1 MTGST
6 LRTIAWMAGTS
17 AFAVVAA
24 TAPAAAG
31 AQTSVE
37 AKPGVQA
44 QPGLQPQ
51 PAEPA
56 PAVKTVTKSAEDKG
70 AQIVITGSRIRRA
83 STDTSA
89 PEVSV
94 DKQSLVD
101 RGYTSAAQALNDL
114 TFNTPALNQ
123 APGNGDSSGSGQQFP
138 NLFNLGPQRTL
149 TLVNGRRM
157 VTSSSGLDN
166 AQVDANIIPIG
177 LLDRVEV
184 VQAGGAAVYGSDAI
198 AGVVNYILKKNFQG
212 VELDGQTG
220 ISSRGD
226 YKTHSLRV
234 TAGTNFADGRGNVAV
249 DVEWSTSPPLAFK
262 DRPLSNLARVTV
274 SNPADTGPNDGIPSV
289 MELLDTHFW
298 EFNKNGVIFA
308 IPAPLPQFLT
318 GLQFGPDG
326 SIVPYDPGKIAGI
339 PFASG
344 GEGFR
349 FSDLAGLR
357 TGVKRIAANA
367 IAHYEITNRMTLS
380 TELLYA
386 DTKGTEFPQGQS
398 HTVLNP
404 AASGAGPIVFTINNP
419 FLTDAAKASL
429 IAARPS
435 FAFGAPLFLSKYF
448 FDLVPDNSQTTD
460 TKTYRGVVSLDG
472 DFDVGK
478 RNFYYSVS
486 GSYARVD
493 GQQRNW
499 EVINSRY
506 SNAINAARDSSGNIV
521 CAINA
526 DADPTND
533 DPACAPI
540 NPFGDGNISEAARE
554 YIDTRAGLDY
564 VNDQLDLLA
573 TLGGSL
579 FTLPAGDVR
588 FSTAYEHRNEKA
600 RFDPLSAN
608 QEGLFGT
615 GVMELPQSGRYHTNE
630 LSGELLVP
638 LVGRNLT
645 LPLVHK
651 LELNTAFRHVVNSVA
666 GKENVWNVGARW
678 EVIPDVTLRASRSR
692 NFRAPTLTS
701 LFAPS
706 STTLDSVGYDPC
718 DSDRITSG
726 PNPAQRLASCLALF
740 QANPGYGVLPDGSN
754 AGASAADRLAH
765 FQDPS
770 ENFTTALVTTGGNP
784 NLQNEVSKTLTYG
797 VVVQPRFVPGLTVTA
812 DRISIDLT
820 NGLSPFTTQDFAD
833 ACMDNTNPPP
843 GVCDAFTRLAQPD
856 GNLPGGAINT
866 GTTTVFNAGVI
877 KYRGEVY
884 NLNYVFR
891 LANLFGGG
899 NLGTMDLSV
908 AATHNSLLTT
918 SATGDVFVRTDNTIA
933 EPRWSGRLD
942 ARYSRGPLR
951 LTYQLFYLGKAL
963 AGPDATIENNPNPHI
978 ASNVTHSISAEYDFG
993 ILKVRAGITN
1003 LFDKPPSYPAI
1014 SYGDILGRRYYVGAT
1029 ARF

>member
-1 MTGST
+1 MTRSG
-6 LRTIAWMAGTS
+6 LRTISWMVGTS
-17 AFAVVAA
+17 GFAIIAA
-24 TAPAAAG
+24 TIPAAAN

-37 AKPGVQA
+37 AQTGVEA
-44 QPGLQPQ
+44 QPVPSV
-51 PAEPA
+51 APA
-56 PAVKTVTKSAEDKG
+56 PASQAAGEAPQSKDND
-70 AQIVITGSRIRRA
+70 IVVTGSRIRRA

-89 PEVSV
+89 PEVAV
-94 DKQSLVD
+94 DQQSLVD

-198 AGVVNYILKKNFQG
+198 AGVVNYILKKNFKG
-212 VELDGQTG
+212 VELDGQAG

-226 YKTHSLRV
+226 YKTYSLRA
-234 TAGTNFADGRGNVAV
+234 TAGTNFADGRGNIAV
-249 DVEWSTSPPLAFK
+249 DVEWSKSPSLAFK

-274 SNPADTGPNDGIPSV
+274 SNPDDTGPNDGIPSV

-298 EFNKNGVIFA
+298 EFNENGVIFA

-326 SIVPYDPGKIAGI
+326 SVIPYDPGDIAGI

-357 TGVKRIAANA
+357 TGVKRITGNV
-367 IAHYEITNRMTLS
+367 IGHYDLTDRMTLS

-386 DTKGTEFPQGQS
+386 DTRGTEFPQGQS

-429 IAARPS
+429 IAASPS

-448 FDLVPDNSQTTD
+448 FDLVPDNSQTTK
-460 TKTYRGVVSLDG
+460 TRTYRGLVSLDG
-472 DFDVGK
+472 DFDIGP
-478 RNFYYSVS
+478 RNFYYSIS
-486 GSYARVD
+486 GSYARVE
-493 GQQRNW
+493 GEQRNW
-499 EVINSRY
+499 EVVNSRY
-506 SNAINAARDSSGNIV
+506 NNAINAALDGDGTIV

-526 DADPTND
+526 DSDPAND

-540 NPFGDGNISEAARE
+540 NPFGNGNIGELARA

-564 VNDQLDLLA
+564 VNDQVDLLA

-579 FTLPAGDVR
+579 FTLPAGDVS
-588 FSTAYEHRNEKA
+588 FSAAYEHRNEKA
-600 RFDPLSAN
+600 RFDPLPAN
-608 QEGLFGT
+608 QQGLFGT
-615 GVMELPQSGRYHTNE
+615 GVMELPQSGSYHTNE
-630 LSGELLVP
+630 YSGEVLVP
-638 LVGRNLT
+638 LVGRDFT
-645 LPLVHK
+645 VPLVHK
-651 LELNTAFRHVVNSVA
+651 LELNAAFRHVFNSVA
-666 GKENVWNVGARW
+666 GSENVWNLGARW
-678 EVIPDVTLRASRSR
+678 EVTPDIALRGSRSR

-706 STTLDSVGYDPC
+706 STSLDSDGYDPC

-726 PNPAQRLASCLALF
+726 PNPSQRFASCLALF
-740 QANPGYGVLPDGSN
+740 EANPGYGVLPDGSN

-784 NLQNEVSKTLTYG
+784 DLKNEVSKTLTYG
-797 VVVQPRFVPGLTVTA
+797 LVLQPRFIPGLTLTA
-812 DRISIDLT
+812 DRIQIDLT
-820 NGLSPFTTQDFAD
+820 NGLSPFTTQDFAN
-833 ACMDNTNPPP
+833 ACMDNVNPPA
-843 GVCDAFTRLAQPD
+843 GVCSAFSRLAQPED
-856 GNLPGGAINT
+856 NLPGGAINR

-884 NLNYVFR
+884 NLNYAFP

-899 NLGTMDLSV
+899 NLGRMDLSL

-918 SATGDVFVRTDNTIA
+918 SVTGDVFVRTDNTIA

-963 AGPDATIENNPNPHI
+963 AGPDATIENNPHPRI
-978 ASNVTHSISAEYDFG
+978 ASNMTHSISAEYDFG
-993 ILKVRAGITN
+993 IVKLRGGITN
-1003 LFDKPPSYPAI
+1003 LFDKSPSYPAI
-1014 SYGDILGRRYYVGAT
+1014 SYGDILGRRFYIGAT

>member
-1 MTGST
+1 MTRSG
-6 LRTIAWMAGTS
+6 LRTISWMVGTS
-17 AFAVVAA
+17 AFAIIAA
-24 TAPAAAG
+24 TIPAAAN

-37 AKPGVQA
+37 AQTGVEA
-44 QPGLQPQ
+44 QPVPSV
-51 PAEPA
+51 EPA
-56 PAVKTVTKSAEDKG
+56 PASQAAGG
-70 AQIVITGSRIRRA
+70 APQSKDNDIVVTGSRIRRA

-89 PEVSV
+89 PEVAV
-94 DKQSLVD
+94 DQQSLVD

-157 VTSSSGLDN
+157 VTSSRGLDN

-198 AGVVNYILKKNFQG
+198 AGVVNYILKKNFKG
-212 VELDGQTG
+212 VELDGQAG

-226 YKTHSLRV
+226 YKTYSLRA
-234 TAGTNFADGRGNVAV
+234 TAGTNFADGRGNIAV
-249 DVEWSTSPPLAFK
+249 DVEWSKSPSLAFK

-298 EFNKNGVIFA
+298 EFNANGVIFA

-318 GLQFGPDG
+318 GLQFSPDG
-326 SIVPYDPGKIAGI
+326 SVVPYDPGDIAGI

-357 TGVKRIAANA
+357 TGVKRITGNV
-367 IAHYEITNRMTLS
+367 IGHYDLTDRMTLS

-386 DTKGTEFPQGQS
+386 DTRGTEFPQGQS

-429 IAARPS
+429 IAASPS

-448 FDLVPDNSQTTD
+448 FDLVPDNSQTTK
-460 TKTYRGVVSLDG
+460 TRTYRGLVSLDG
-472 DFDVGK
+472 DFDIGP
-478 RNFYYSVS
+478 RNFYYSIS
-486 GSYARVD
+486 GSYARVE
-493 GQQRNW
+493 GEQRNW
-499 EVINSRY
+499 EVVNSRY
-506 SNAINAARDSSGNIV
+506 NNAINAALDGDGTIV

-526 DADPTND
+526 DSDPAND

-540 NPFGDGNISEAARE
+540 NPFGNGNIGELARA

-564 VNDQLDLLA
+564 VNDQVDLLA

-588 FSTAYEHRNEKA
+588 FSAAYEHRNEKA
-600 RFDPLSAN
+600 RFDPLPAN
-608 QEGLFGT
+608 QQGLFGT
-615 GVMELPQSGRYHTNE
+615 GVMELPQSGSYHTNE
-630 LSGELLVP
+630 YSGELLVP
-638 LVGRNLT
+638 LVGRDFT

-651 LELNTAFRHVVNSVA
+651 LELNAAFRHVFNSVA
-666 GKENVWNVGARW
+666 GSENVWNLGARW
-678 EVIPDVTLRASRSR
+678 EVTPDITLRGSRSR

-706 STTLDSVGYDPC
+706 STSLDSVGYDPC

-726 PNPAQRLASCLALF
+726 PNPSQRFASCLALF
-740 QANPGYGVLPDGSN
+740 EANPGYGVLPDGSN

-784 NLQNEVSKTLTYG
+784 DLKNEVSKTLTYG
-797 VVVQPRFVPGLTVTA
+797 LVLQPRFIPGLTLTA
-812 DRISIDLT
+812 DRIQIDLT
-820 NGLSPFTTQDFAD
+820 NGLSPFTTQDFAN
-833 ACMDNTNPPP
+833 ACMDNVNPPA
-843 GVCDAFTRLAQPD
+843 GVCSAFSRLAQPED
-856 GNLPGGAINT
+856 NLPGGAINR

-884 NLNYVFR
+884 NLNYAFP

-899 NLGTMDLSV
+899 NLGRMDLSL

-918 SATGDVFVRTDNTIA
+918 SVTGDVFVRTDNTIA

-963 AGPDATIENNPNPHI
+963 AGPDATIENNPHPRI
-978 ASNVTHSISAEYDFG
+978 ASNMTHSISAEYDFG
-993 ILKVRAGITN
+993 IVKLRGGITN
-1003 LFDKPPSYPAI
+1003 LFDKSPSYPAI
-1014 SYGDILGRRYYVGAT
+1014 SYGDILGRRFYIGAT

>member
-1 MTGST
+1 MTRSG
-6 LRTIAWMAGTS
+6 LRTISWMVGTS
-17 AFAVVAA
+17 AFAIIAA
-24 TAPAAAG
+24 TIPAAAN

-37 AKPGVQA
+37 AQTGVEA
-44 QPGLQPQ
+44 QPVPSV
-51 PAEPA
+51 EPA
-56 PAVKTVTKSAEDKG
+56 PASQAAGEAPQSKDND
-70 AQIVITGSRIRRA
+70 IVVTGSRIRRA

-89 PEVSV
+89 PEVAV
-94 DKQSLVD
+94 DQQSLVD

-157 VTSSSGLDN
+157 VTSSRGLDN

-198 AGVVNYILKKNFQG
+198 AGVVNYILKKNFKG
-212 VELDGQTG
+212 VELDGQAG

-226 YKTHSLRV
+226 YKTYSLRA
-234 TAGTNFADGRGNVAV
+234 TAGTNFADGRGNIAV
-249 DVEWSTSPPLAFK
+249 DVEWSKSPSLAFK

-298 EFNKNGVIFA
+298 EFNANGVIFA

-318 GLQFGPDG
+318 GLQFSPDG
-326 SIVPYDPGKIAGI
+326 SVVPYDPGDIAGI

-357 TGVKRIAANA
+357 TGVKRITGNV
-367 IAHYEITNRMTLS
+367 IGHYDLTDRMTLS

-386 DTKGTEFPQGQS
+386 DTRGTEFPQGQS

-429 IAARPS
+429 IAASPS

-448 FDLVPDNSQTTD
+448 FDLVPDNSQTTR
-460 TKTYRGVVSLDG
+460 TRTYRGLVSLDG
-472 DFDVGK
+472 DFDIGP
-478 RNFYYSVS
+478 RNFYYSIS
-486 GSYARVD
+486 GSYARVE
-493 GQQRNW
+493 GEQRNW
-499 EVINSRY
+499 EVVNSRY
-506 SNAINAARDSSGNIV
+506 NNAINAALDGDGTIV

-526 DADPTND
+526 DSDPAND

-540 NPFGDGNISEAARE
+540 NPFGNGNIGELARA

-564 VNDQLDLLA
+564 VNDQVDLLA

-579 FTLPAGDVR
+579 FTLPAGDVS
-588 FSTAYEHRNEKA
+588 FSAAYEHRNEKA
-600 RFDPLSAN
+600 RFDPLPAN
-608 QEGLFGT
+608 QQGLFGT
-615 GVMELPQSGRYHTNE
+615 GVMELPQSGSYHTNE
-630 LSGELLVP
+630 YSGELLVP
-638 LVGRNLT
+638 LVGRDFT

-651 LELNTAFRHVVNSVA
+651 LELNAAFRHVFNSVA
-666 GKENVWNVGARW
+666 GSENVWNLGARW
-678 EVIPDVTLRASRSR
+678 EVTPDITLRGSRSR

-706 STTLDSVGYDPC
+706 STSLDSVGYDPC

-726 PNPAQRLASCLALF
+726 PNPSQRFASCLALF
-740 QANPGYGVLPDGSN
+740 EANPGYGVLPDGSN

-784 NLQNEVSKTLTYG
+784 DLKNEVSKTLTYG
-797 VVVQPRFVPGLTVTA
+797 LVLQPRFIPGLTLTA
-812 DRISIDLT
+812 DRIQIDLT
-820 NGLSPFTTQDFAD
+820 NGLSPFTTQDFAN
-833 ACMDNTNPPP
+833 ACMDNVNPPA
-843 GVCDAFTRLAQPD
+843 GVCSAFSRLAQPED
-856 GNLPGGAINT
+856 NLPGGAINR

-884 NLNYVFR
+884 NLNYAFP

-899 NLGTMDLSV
+899 NLGRMDLSL

-918 SATGDVFVRTDNTIA
+918 SVTGDVFVRTDNTIA

-963 AGPDATIENNPNPHI
+963 AGPDATIENNPHPRI
-978 ASNVTHSISAEYDFG
+978 ASNMTHSISAEYDFG
-993 ILKVRAGITN
+993 IVKLRGGITN
-1003 LFDKPPSYPAI
+1003 LFDKSPSYPAI
-1014 SYGDILGRRYYVGAT
+1014 SYGDILGRRFYIGAT

>member
-1 MTGST
+1 MTRSG
-6 LRTIAWMAGTS
+6 LRTISWMVGTS
-17 AFAVVAA
+17 AFAIIAA
-24 TAPAAAG
+24 TIPAAAN

-37 AKPGVQA
+37 AQTGVEA
-44 QPGLQPQ
+44 QPVPSV
-51 PAEPA
+51 EPA
-56 PAVKTVTKSAEDKG
+56 PASQAAGEAPQSKDND
-70 AQIVITGSRIRRA
+70 IVVTGSRIRRA

-89 PEVSV
+89 PEVAV
-94 DKQSLVD
+94 DQQSLVD

-114 TFNTPALNQ
+114 TFNTPALNH

-157 VTSSSGLDN
+157 VTSSRGLDN

-198 AGVVNYILKKNFQG
+198 AGVVNYILKKNFKG
-212 VELDGQTG
+212 VELDGQAG

-226 YKTHSLRV
+226 YKTYSLRA
-234 TAGTNFADGRGNVAV
+234 TAGTNFADGRGNIAV
-249 DVEWSTSPPLAFK
+249 DVEWSKSPSLAFK

-298 EFNKNGVIFA
+298 EFNANGVIFA

-318 GLQFGPDG
+318 GLQFSPDG
-326 SIVPYDPGKIAGI
+326 SVVPYDPGDIAGI

-357 TGVKRIAANA
+357 TGVKRITGNV
-367 IAHYEITNRMTLS
+367 IGHYDLTDRMTLS

-386 DTKGTEFPQGQS
+386 DTRGTEFPQGQS

-429 IAARPS
+429 IAASPS

-448 FDLVPDNSQTTD
+448 FDLVPDNSQTTR
-460 TKTYRGVVSLDG
+460 TRTYRGLVSLDG
-472 DFDVGK
+472 DFDIGP
-478 RNFYYSVS
+478 RNFYYSIS
-486 GSYARVD
+486 GSYARVE
-493 GQQRNW
+493 GEQRNW
-499 EVINSRY
+499 EVVNSRY
-506 SNAINAARDSSGNIV
+506 NNAINAALDGDGTIV

-526 DADPTND
+526 DSDPAND

-540 NPFGDGNISEAARE
+540 NPFGNGNIGELARA

-564 VNDQLDLLA
+564 VNDQVDLLA

-588 FSTAYEHRNEKA
+588 FSAAYEHRNEKA
-600 RFDPLSAN
+600 RFDPLPAN
-608 QEGLFGT
+608 QQGLFGT
-615 GVMELPQSGRYHTNE
+615 GVMELPQSGSYHTNE
-630 LSGELLVP
+630 YSGELLVP
-638 LVGRNLT
+638 LVGRDFT

-651 LELNTAFRHVVNSVA
+651 LELNAAFRHVFNSVA
-666 GKENVWNVGARW
+666 GSENVWNLGARW
-678 EVIPDVTLRASRSR
+678 EVTPDITLRGSRSR

-706 STTLDSVGYDPC
+706 STSLDSVGYDPC

-726 PNPAQRLASCLALF
+726 PNPSQRFASCLALF
-740 QANPGYGVLPDGSN
+740 EANPGYGVLPDGSN

-784 NLQNEVSKTLTYG
+784 DLKNEVSKTLTYG
-797 VVVQPRFVPGLTVTA
+797 LVLQPRFIPGLTLTA
-812 DRISIDLT
+812 DRIQIDLT
-820 NGLSPFTTQDFAD
+820 NGLSPFTTQDFAN
-833 ACMDNTNPPP
+833 ACMDNVNPPA
-843 GVCDAFTRLAQPD
+843 GVCSAFSRLAQPED
-856 GNLPGGAINT
+856 NLPGGAINR

-884 NLNYVFR
+884 NLNYAFP

-899 NLGTMDLSV
+899 NLGRMDLSL

-918 SATGDVFVRTDNTIA
+918 SVTGDVFVRTDNTIA

-963 AGPDATIENNPNPHI
+963 AGPDATIENNPHPRI
-978 ASNVTHSISAEYDFG
+978 ASNMTHSISAEYDFG
-993 ILKVRAGITN
+993 IVKLRGGITN
-1003 LFDKPPSYPAI
+1003 LFDKSPSYPAI
-1014 SYGDILGRRYYVGAT
+1014 SYGDILGRRFYIGAT

>member
-1 MTGST
+1 MTRSG
-6 LRTIAWMAGTS
+6 LRTISWMVGTS
-17 AFAVVAA
+17 AFAIIAA
-24 TAPAAAG
+24 TIPAAAN

-37 AKPGVQA
+37 AQTGVEA
-44 QPGLQPQ
+44 QPVPSV
-51 PAEPA
+51 EPA
-56 PAVKTVTKSAEDKG
+56 PASQAAGEAPQSKDND
-70 AQIVITGSRIRRA
+70 IVVTGSRIRRA

-89 PEVSV
+89 PEVAV
-94 DKQSLVD
+94 DQQSLVD

-157 VTSSSGLDN
+157 VTSSRGLDN

-198 AGVVNYILKKNFQG
+198 AGVVNYILKKNFKG
-212 VELDGQTG
+212 VELDGQAG

-226 YKTHSLRV
+226 YKTYSLRA
-234 TAGTNFADGRGNVAV
+234 TAGTNFADGRGNIAV
-249 DVEWSTSPPLAFK
+249 DVEWSKSPSLAFK

-298 EFNKNGVIFA
+298 EFNANGVIFA

-318 GLQFGPDG
+318 GLQFSPDG
-326 SIVPYDPGKIAGI
+326 SVVPYDPGDIAGI

-357 TGVKRIAANA
+357 TGVKRITGNV
-367 IAHYEITNRMTLS
+367 IGHYDLTDRMTLS

-386 DTKGTEFPQGQS
+386 DTRGTEFPQGQS

-429 IAARPS
+429 IAASPS

-448 FDLVPDNSQTTD
+448 FDLVPDNSQTTK
-460 TKTYRGVVSLDG
+460 TRTYRGLVSLDG
-472 DFDVGK
+472 DFDIGP
-478 RNFYYSVS
+478 RNFYYSIS
-486 GSYARVD
+486 GSYARVE
-493 GQQRNW
+493 GEQRNW
-499 EVINSRY
+499 EVVNSRY
-506 SNAINAARDSSGNIV
+506 NNAINAALDGDGTIV

-526 DADPTND
+526 DSDPAND

-540 NPFGDGNISEAARE
+540 NPFGNGNIGELARA

-564 VNDQLDLLA
+564 VNDQVDLLA

-588 FSTAYEHRNEKA
+588 FSAAYEHRNEKA
-600 RFDPLSAN
+600 RFDPLPAN
-608 QEGLFGT
+608 QQGLFGT
-615 GVMELPQSGRYHTNE
+615 GVMELPQSGSYHTNE
-630 LSGELLVP
+630 YSGELLVP
-638 LVGRNLT
+638 LVGRDFT

-651 LELNTAFRHVVNSVA
+651 LELNAAFRHVFNSVA
-666 GKENVWNVGARW
+666 GSENVWNLGARW
-678 EVIPDVTLRASRSR
+678 EVTPDITLRGSRSR

-706 STTLDSVGYDPC
+706 STSLDSVGYDPC

-726 PNPAQRLASCLALF
+726 PNPSQRFASCLALF
-740 QANPGYGVLPDGSN
+740 EANPGYGVLPDGSN

-784 NLQNEVSKTLTYG
+784 DLKNEVSKTLTYG
-797 VVVQPRFVPGLTVTA
+797 LVLQPRFIPGLTLTA
-812 DRISIDLT
+812 DRIQIDLT
-820 NGLSPFTTQDFAD
+820 NGLSPFTTQDFAN
-833 ACMDNTNPPP
+833 ACMDNVNPPA
-843 GVCDAFTRLAQPD
+843 GVCSAFSRLAQPED
-856 GNLPGGAINT
+856 NLPGGAINR

-884 NLNYVFR
+884 NLNYAFP

-899 NLGTMDLSV
+899 NLGRMDLSL

-918 SATGDVFVRTDNTIA
+918 SVTGDVFVRTDNTIA

-963 AGPDATIENNPNPHI
+963 AGPDATIENNPHPRI
-978 ASNVTHSISAEYDFG
+978 ASNMTHSISAEYDFG
-993 ILKVRAGITN
+993 IVKLRGGITN
-1003 LFDKPPSYPAI
+1003 LFDKSPSYPAI
-1014 SYGDILGRRYYVGAT
+1014 SYGDILGRRFYIGAT

>member
-1 MTGST
+1 MTRSG
-6 LRTIAWMAGTS
+6 LRTISWMVGTS
-17 AFAVVAA
+17 AFAIIAA
-24 TAPAAAG
+24 TIPAAAN

-37 AKPGVQA
+37 AQTGVEA
-44 QPGLQPQ
+44 QPVPSV
-51 PAEPA
+51 EPA
-56 PAVKTVTKSAEDKG
+56 PASQAAGEAPQSKDND
-70 AQIVITGSRIRRA
+70 IVVTGSRIRRA

-89 PEVSV
+89 PEVAV
-94 DKQSLVD
+94 DQQSLVD

-157 VTSSSGLDN
+157 VTSSRGLDN

-198 AGVVNYILKKNFQG
+198 AGVVNYILKKNFKG
-212 VELDGQTG
+212 VELDGQAG

-226 YKTHSLRV
+226 YKTYSLRA
-234 TAGTNFADGRGNVAV
+234 TAGTNFADGRGNIAV
-249 DVEWSTSPPLAFK
+249 DVEWSKSPSLAFK

-298 EFNKNGVIFA
+298 EFNANGVIFA

-318 GLQFGPDG
+318 GLQFSPDG
-326 SIVPYDPGKIAGI
+326 SVVPYDPGDIAGI

-357 TGVKRIAANA
+357 TGVKRITGNV
-367 IAHYEITNRMTLS
+367 IGHYDLTDRMTLS

-386 DTKGTEFPQGQS
+386 DTRGTEFPQGQS

-429 IAARPS
+429 IAASPS

-448 FDLVPDNSQTTD
+448 FDLVPDNSQTTR
-460 TKTYRGVVSLDG
+460 TRTYRGLVSLDG
-472 DFDVGK
+472 DFDIGP
-478 RNFYYSVS
+478 RNFYYSIS
-486 GSYARVD
+486 GSYARVE
-493 GQQRNW
+493 GEQRNW
-499 EVINSRY
+499 EVVNSRY
-506 SNAINAARDSSGNIV
+506 NNAINAALDGDGTIV

-526 DADPTND
+526 DSDPAND

-540 NPFGDGNISEAARE
+540 NPFGNGNIGELARA

-564 VNDQLDLLA
+564 VNDQVDLLA

-588 FSTAYEHRNEKA
+588 FSAAYEHRNEKA
-600 RFDPLSAN
+600 RFDPLPAN
-608 QEGLFGT
+608 QQGLFGT
-615 GVMELPQSGRYHTNE
+615 GVMELPQSGSYHTNE
-630 LSGELLVP
+630 YSGELLVP
-638 LVGRNLT
+638 LVGRDFT

-651 LELNTAFRHVVNSVA
+651 LELNAAFRHVFNSVA
-666 GKENVWNVGARW
+666 GSENVWNLGARW
-678 EVIPDVTLRASRSR
+678 EVTPDITLRGSRSR

-706 STTLDSVGYDPC
+706 STSLDSVGYDPC

-726 PNPAQRLASCLALF
+726 PNPSQRFASCLALF
-740 QANPGYGVLPDGSN
+740 EANPGYGVLPDGSN

-784 NLQNEVSKTLTYG
+784 DLKNEVSKTLTYG
-797 VVVQPRFVPGLTVTA
+797 LVLQPRFIPGLTLTA
-812 DRISIDLT
+812 DRIQIDLT
-820 NGLSPFTTQDFAD
+820 NGLSPFTTQDFAN
-833 ACMDNTNPPP
+833 ACMDNVNPPA
-843 GVCDAFTRLAQPD
+843 GVCSAFSRLAQPED
-856 GNLPGGAINT
+856 NLPGGAINR

-884 NLNYVFR
+884 NLNYAFP

-899 NLGTMDLSV
+899 NLGRMDLSL

-918 SATGDVFVRTDNTIA
+918 SVTGDVFVRTDNTIA

-963 AGPDATIENNPNPHI
+963 AGPDATIENNPHPRI
-978 ASNVTHSISAEYDFG
+978 ASNMTHSISAEYDFG
-993 ILKVRAGITN
+993 IVKLRGGITN
-1003 LFDKPPSYPAI
+1003 LFDKSPSYPAI
-1014 SYGDILGRRYYVGAT
+1014 SYGDILGRRFYIGAT

>member
-1 MTGST
+1 VAQPVPS
-6 LRTIAWMAGTS
+6 
-17 AFAVVAA
+17 VVP
-24 TAPAAAG
+24 APDSQAAG
-31 AQTSVE
+31 E
-37 AKPGVQA
+37 A
-44 QPGLQPQ
+44 PQ
-51 PAEPA
+51 S
-56 PAVKTVTKSAEDKG
+56 KDND
-70 AQIVITGSRIRRA
+70 IVVTGSRIRRA

-89 PEVSV
+89 PEVAV
-94 DKQSLVD
+94 DQQSLVD

-114 TFNTPALNQ
+114 TINTPAHNQ
-123 APGNGDSSGSGQQFP
+123 APGNCDSSGYGQQFP

-198 AGVVNYILKKNFQG
+198 AGVVNYILKKNFKG
-212 VELDGQTG
+212 VELDGQAG

-226 YKTHSLRV
+226 YKTYSLRA
-234 TAGTNFADGRGNVAV
+234 TAGTNFADGRGNIAV
-249 DVEWSTSPPLAFK
+249 DVEWSKSPSLAFK

-298 EFNKNGVIFA
+298 EFNANGVIFA

-318 GLQFGPDG
+318 GLQFSPDG
-326 SIVPYDPGKIAGI
+326 SVVPYDPGDIAGI

-357 TGVKRIAANA
+357 TGVKRITGNV
-367 IAHYEITNRMTLS
+367 IGHYDLTDRMTLS

-386 DTKGTEFPQGQS
+386 DTRGTEFPQGQS

-429 IAARPS
+429 IAASPS

-448 FDLVPDNSQTTD
+448 FDLVPDNSQTTR
-460 TKTYRGVVSLDG
+460 TRTYRGLVSLDG
-472 DFDVGK
+472 DFDIGP
-478 RNFYYSVS
+478 RNFYYSIS
-486 GSYARVD
+486 GSYARVE
-493 GQQRNW
+493 GEQRNW
-499 EVINSRY
+499 EVVNSRY
-506 SNAINAARDSSGNIV
+506 NNAINAALDGDGTIV

-526 DADPTND
+526 DSDPAND

-540 NPFGDGNISEAARE
+540 NPFGNGNIGELARA

-564 VNDQLDLLA
+564 VNDQVDLLA

-588 FSTAYEHRNEKA
+588 FSAAYEHRNEKA
-600 RFDPLSAN
+600 RFDPLPAN
-608 QEGLFGT
+608 QQGLFGT
-615 GVMELPQSGRYHTNE
+615 GVMELPQSGSYHTNE
-630 LSGELLVP
+630 YSGELLVP
-638 LVGRNLT
+638 LVGRDFT

-651 LELNTAFRHVVNSVA
+651 LELNAAFRHVFNSVA
-666 GKENVWNVGARW
+666 GSENVWNLGARW
-678 EVIPDVTLRASRSR
+678 EVTPDITLRGSRSR

-706 STTLDSVGYDPC
+706 STSLDSVGYDPC

-726 PNPAQRLASCLALF
+726 PNPSQRFASCLALF
-740 QANPGYGVLPDGSN
+740 EANPGYGVLPDGSN

-784 NLQNEVSKTLTYG
+784 DLKNEVSKTLTYG
-797 VVVQPRFVPGLTVTA
+797 LVLQPRFIPGLTLTA
-812 DRISIDLT
+812 DRIQIDLT
-820 NGLSPFTTQDFAD
+820 NGLSPFTTQDFAN
-833 ACMDNTNPPP
+833 ACMDNVNPPA
-843 GVCDAFTRLAQPD
+843 GVCSAFSRLAQPED
-856 GNLPGGAINT
+856 NLPGGAINR

-884 NLNYVFR
+884 NLNYAFP

-899 NLGTMDLSV
+899 NLGRMDLSL

-918 SATGDVFVRTDNTIA
+918 SVTGDVFVRTDNTIA

-963 AGPDATIENNPNPHI
+963 AGPDATIENNPHPRI
-978 ASNVTHSISAEYDFG
+978 ASNMTHSISAEYDFG
-993 ILKVRAGITN
+993 IVKLRGGITN
-1003 LFDKPPSYPAI
+1003 LFDKSPSYPAI
-1014 SYGDILGRRYYVGAT
+1014 SYGDILGRRFYIGAT